1 MARAS
6 AATAVAPSSDSCP
19 RHLASRLRLTALLA
33 VPLAALSLASAVGT
47 LLAPHL
53 LVANPLLL
61 IVLSPPRG
69 YLAVA
74 AATVPLPLFLAI
86 GLLRLGA
93 ADPWH
98 FLLGRT
104 HGPTVARGLAR
115 GSPLAGRF
123 ARALLDVGHGRGL
136 AIVALSPT
144 GKVLMLAG
152 ATRLPPR
159 RVALA
164 DAGGTLLQLVALHVA
179 GGALAHALD
188 PAERTLTVVAVVV
201 ALLAVAGPA
210 AVAASVRRRSA
221 SGARNTLM
229 TVPPAATFAS

>member
-6 AATAVAPSSDSCP
+6 AVTAVAPSSVSCP
-19 RHLASRLRLTALLA
+19 RHPASRLRLTALLA

-61 IVLSPPRG
+61 IVLSPRRV
-69 YLAVA
+69 YLTVA

-98 FLLGRT
+98 FLLGRM

-115 GSPLAGRF
+115 RSPLAGRF
-123 ARALLDVGHGRGL
+123 ARALLDTGRRRGL
-136 AIVALSPT
+136 IVVAFAPT
-144 GKVLMLAG
+144 GKILMLAG
-152 ATRLPPR
+152 ATGLPSR

-164 DAGGTLLQLVALHVA
+164 DAGGTVLQLVVLRAT
-179 GGALAHALD
+179 GGALVHALD
-188 PAERTLTVVAVVV
+188 PTERTLTILAVVV
-201 ALLAVAGPA
+201 ALVAVAGPA
-210 AVAASVRRRSA
+210 AVAGFVRRRSA
-221 SGARNTLM
+221 IRARNAIM
-229 TVPPAATFAS
+229 TVPPVATCAP

>member
-6 AATAVAPSSDSCP
+6 AASALAPSSVSCP
-19 RHLASRLRLTALLA
+19 RHPGPRLGFTALLA

-61 IVLSPPRG
+61 VVLSPRRV
-69 YLAVA
+69 YLVVA
-74 AATVPLPLFLAI
+74 AAAVPLPLFLAI

-98 FLLGRT
+98 FLLGRM
-104 HGPTVARGLAR
+104 HGRTVAEGLAR
-115 GSPLAGRF
+115 RSPMTGRF
-123 ARALLDVGHGRGL
+123 ARALLDMGRGWGL

-159 RVALA
+159 RVAVA
-164 DAGGTLLQLVALHVA
+164 DAAGTLLQLVALHVA
-179 GGALAHALD
+179 GGALAHALN
-188 PAERTLTVVAVVV
+188 PAERTLTAVAVVV
-201 ALLAVAGPA
+201 ALFAVAGPA
-210 AVAASVRRRSA
+210 GVAAFARRRSPLR
-221 SGARNTLM
+221 ARNTLAA
-229 TVPPAATFAS
+229 VPPVARRAP